1 MNASLL
7 HFRTDHF
14 KDKESRREVCVVWLG
29 TEQFPESGAGA
40 AFKDLR
46 TLGFLELE
54 GARITKNE
62 RIAIIFR

>member
-29 TEQFPESGAGA
+29 IEQFPESGASA

-62 RIAIIFR
+62 RIAIIF

>member
-29 TEQFPESGAGA
+29 IEQFPESGA

-62 RIAIIFR
+62 RIALIFR